1 MMNSFTRNDIA
12 SAFVAL
18 GVASFGAHLWLFLAY
33 VSSHPRQPDAE
44 LGFIHALSYHG
55 YVYVTDAEA
64 TGLVLLWIAFFI
76 SLLLEG
82 VIARRGEPDVTGST
96 ARMKIVFACSLL
108 ICTGAIYL
116 AGRPMTNFAVSHGIV
131 LHL

>member
-1 MMNSFTRNDIA
+1 MNSLTRNDIA

-44 LGFIHALSYHG
+44 LGFVHALSYHG

-64 TGLVLLWIAFFI
+64 TGLVLLWIAFFV
-76 SLLLEG
+76 SLVLEG
-82 VIARRGEPDVTGST
+82 VIARRGDVTGST
-96 ARMKIVFACSLL
+96 ARMKIIFASSLL

-116 AGRPMTNFAVSHGIV
+116 EGRSMTNFAVSHGII